1 MSYLKRKVLLLDI
14 EADGLDPTVVWVVV
28 CKSLSAGKT
37 YVFNDPHSESER
49 KKLQELIDEHEHI
62 VAHYGIEYDFR
73 VLSNLLKIEVPFDKI
88 IDTVVV
94 SKLLK
99 PDREGGHSLEAWGK
113 RLGVLKTEF
122 NDFSKWS
129 QELSD
134 YCVQDVNVLEAVF
147 KHLFKIID
155 RNPGVFDEA
164 IRTEQH
170 SQYVAGLMHRNGFRF
185 DIEGAQKIYQEV
197 SDQLEP
203 LLKKISET
211 FPPKIKITQLKTKVK
226 TFIIEG
232 DECLLRLPIVVG
244 NIIRDTIKR
253 IEKDLSNKPCLTTT
267 KTEMFE
273 TRNEE
278 NIGKQTLEGTR
289 QNRKNGIYLTWST
302 LENTV
307 VQRSMECLLES
318 IKNCS
323 IIRKDIAQCV
333 QTQKDLL
340 SIIVT
345 EQDVFVDCSALGAIL
360 DSDNTKLLEKLRNAT
375 SPRLKEEVIPFNPG
389 SPKQVVERMWEL
401 GWKPKA
407 KTKSHLEAEKNRG
420 KEKLEKF
427 KVYGWKINEE
437 NLATL
442 PEDAPEGARLLV
454 KYTLLSAR
462 LRTLTEW
469 IKAYNPETGRIHG
482 EFDPLGTATHRMS
495 HSKPN
500 MSNIATKKTIKYNT
514 PELRELAVHYG
525 GLMRSLWICDDD
537 AWLCGT
543 DMEGAHL
550 RIFAHL
556 INDPDF
562 TKALIEGKK
571 ENGTDPH
578 SKNKGILG
586 AICVDRDRAKT
597 FIFSYLNGAS
607 APKVSEIFGCSLKAA
622 KEALDTF
629 VRAYPGLALLKSNAI
644 PRDAERGYFIGVD
657 GRYVLCDSE
666 HLMMG
671 MLLQNAEATLMKR
684 ANRMW
689 MEELDKL
696 KIRYKQV
703 NFVHDEWVTEVYG
716 DKDTAILVGKIQ
728 SDCIR
733 KVGEMYGLRCPLA
746 GESKV
751 GKNWLQVH

>member
-1 MSYLKRKVLLLDI
+1 MSYLKSKVLLLDI
-14 EADGLDPTVVWVVV
+14 EADGLDPSVVWVVV

-73 VLSNLLKIEVPFDKI
+73 VLSNLLKIEVPFYKI
-88 IDTVVV
+88 VDTVVV

-122 NDFSKWS
+122 NDFSKWT

-147 KHLFKIID
+147 KYLFKIID

-185 DIEGAQKIYQEV
+185 DIEGARKIYQEV
-197 SDQLEP
+197 SEQLEP

-211 FPPKIKITQLKTKVK
+211 FPPKIKITQLKTKV
-226 TFIIEG
+226 
-232 DECLLRLPIVVG
+232 
-244 NIIRDTIKR
+244 
-253 IEKDLSNKPCLTTT
+253 
-267 KTEMFE
+267 
-273 TRNEE
+273 
-278 NIGKQTLEGTR
+278 
-289 QNRKNGIYLTWST
+289 
-302 LENTV
+302 
-307 VQRSMECLLES
+307 
-318 IKNCS
+318 
-323 IIRKDIAQCV
+323 
-333 QTQKDLL
+333 
-340 SIIVT
+340 
-345 EQDVFVDCSALGAIL
+345 
-360 DSDNTKLLEKLRNAT
+360 
-375 SPRLKEEVIPFNPG
+375 KEEVIPFNPG

-407 KTKSHLEAEKNRG
+407 KTKSHLEAEKNRD

-500 MSNIATKKTIKYNT
+500 MGNIATKKTIKYNT

-537 AWLCGT
+537 AWLDRWNFETCLMNENITLSIIKDGLNTKDSRQQSIEKLRGTDVLNLSTRSLLKTLIECLNSKNINVSYVQEKDKNLLSIIVTTPNESEDFCVDSVIRSLDGMKIGESLLKHTSKDLFKQEVYLCGT

-607 APKVSEIFGCSLKAA
+607 APKVSEIFGCSLKLA

-689 MEELDKL
+689 MEELDQL

-746 GESKV
+746 GESKI

>member
-14 EADGLDPTVVWVVV
+14 EADGLDPSVVWVVV

-113 RLGVLKTEF
+113 RLGILKTEF

-147 KHLFKIID
+147 KYLFKIID

-185 DIEGAQKIYQEV
+185 DIEGARKIYQEV
-197 SDQLEP
+197 SEQLEP

-226 TFIIEG
+226 
-232 DECLLRLPIVVG
+232 
-244 NIIRDTIKR
+244 
-253 IEKDLSNKPCLTTT
+253 
-267 KTEMFE
+267 
-273 TRNEE
+273 
-278 NIGKQTLEGTR
+278 
-289 QNRKNGIYLTWST
+289 
-302 LENTV
+302 
-307 VQRSMECLLES
+307 
-318 IKNCS
+318 
-323 IIRKDIAQCV
+323 
-333 QTQKDLL
+333 
-340 SIIVT
+340 
-345 EQDVFVDCSALGAIL
+345 
-360 DSDNTKLLEKLRNAT
+360 
-375 SPRLKEEVIPFNPG
+375 EEVIPFNPG
-389 SPKQVVERMWEL
+389 SLKQVVERMWEL

-407 KTKSHLEAEKNRG
+407 KTKSHLEAEKNRD

-500 MSNIATKKTIKYNT
+500 MGNIATKKTIKYNT

-537 AWLCGT
+537 AYLVGT

-607 APKVSEIFGCSLKAA
+607 APKVSEIFGCSLKLA

-689 MEELDKL
+689 MEELDQL

-746 GESKV
+746 GESKI
-751 GKNWLQVH
+751 GKNWLEVH